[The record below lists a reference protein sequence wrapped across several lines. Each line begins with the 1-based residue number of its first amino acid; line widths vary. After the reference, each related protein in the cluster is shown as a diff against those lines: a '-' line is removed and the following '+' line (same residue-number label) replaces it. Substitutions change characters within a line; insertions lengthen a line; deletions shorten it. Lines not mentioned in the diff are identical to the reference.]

1 MRRIFTSPRLENVEA
16 INQILVD
23 AGISTRLMNARS
35 WNRATKRDFSY
46 AEAGRQANYQWPELW
61 VVEADDYAR
70 ARQVLRDAG
79 VEIETT
85 RAFGTKPSYLPDAA
99 PRATEPVRKPY
110 PWGQRIRLALI
121 VIALGLAAR
130 HLLGWFGLT

>member
-1 MRRIFTSPRLENVEA
+1 MRRIFTSPRLENVET
-16 INQILVD
+16 INRILTE

-70 ARQVLRDAG
+70 ARQLLRDAG
-79 VEIETT
+79 VELETT
-85 RAFGTKPSYLPDAA
+85 RSFAEKPSFLPDAA
-99 PRATEPVRKPY
+99 PRAVEPVRKPY
-110 PWGQRIRLALI
+110 PWGQRIRIALI
-121 VIALGLAAR
+121 VIVVGVAVSRALR
-130 HLLGWFGLT
+130 TFGVY